1 MRNEETKWEIWWTGE
16 MLKHHFRC
24 LRVELCFLQWTDERW
39 CSVSVRERE
48 EWMWWLSDGENSIKA
63 QRCIFHSTNKDNR
76 NQNELFVFP
85 QQSFSTK
92 KIHFQKLS
100 TFGLT
105 SIQSPIH
112 PRVNKLS
119 TNHSCLCLADNW
131 LTECATALSHPL
143 NTEILVIPSK
153 RKSTCLPRSVAK
165 GVLKV
170 TKSSNNLTTL
180 TTLCF
185 SSKNFST

>member
-105 SIQSPIH
+105 CCILLFNH
-112 PRVNKLS
+112 PVTNPSKSQQIVNKSFMSLS
-119 TNHSCLCLADNW
+119 SWQLVDWMCYCFVPP
-131 LTECATALSHPL
+131 TERRNIGDSLQ
-143 NTEILVIPSK
+143 
-153 RKSTCLPRSVAK
+153 
-165 GVLKV
+165 
-170 TKSSNNLTTL
+170 
-180 TTLCF
+180 
-185 SSKNFST
+185 